1 MRARSPH
8 YSGFRPRGSRSPN
21 LESENERSDAVIAA
35 LAALKTVAAAD
46 PDHARAA
53 NRVGFARSDVARG
66 HRLAGLSSADV
77 ASSPDLAHEILKL
90 AVRYRRQASFG
101 QRWQMGLER
110 QGDLFDC

>member
-8 YSGFRPRGSRSPN
+8 YSAFTQRGNRSLN
-21 LESENERSDAVIAA
+21 LESGNARSDAVVAA
-35 LAALKTVAAAD
+35 LAALKAVAAAD

-53 NRVGFARSDVARG
+53 NRVGFARSDVTRG

-77 ASSPDLAHEILKL
+77 TASPDLAHEVLKL
-90 AVRYRRQASFG
+90 AVRYRRQASYG
-101 QRWQMGLER
+101 QRWRMGIER